1 MLLLCIFTE
10 EEPQKREKPR
20 ICLQTL
26 DKLREFCS
34 DSDQQCDRVREDSF
48 WEKESLIL
56 EKCPSVIGRSSE
68 LKNPLQSCDSSPKV
82 TQKVRRAL
90 VQCCVDRFFFFLW
103 FKKASFGTR
112 CLFWFWSSV
121 MK

>member
-1 MLLLCIFTE
+1 MFLLCIFTE
-10 EEPQKREKPR
+10 EEPQKCEKPR

-26 DKLREFCS
+26 DRLREFCS
-34 DSDQQCDRVREDSF
+34 DSDQQCNRVREDSF
-48 WEKESLIL
+48 REKESLIL

-68 LKNPLQSCDSSPKV
+68 LKKPLQSWDTSPKV
-82 TQKVRRAL
+82 AQKVRRAL
-90 VQCCVDRFFFFLW
+90 VQCCLDDFLW

-112 CLFWFWSSV
+112 SLLWFFVCSV